1 MKGFFKKLYEGFQEA
16 VAPAEFRCVSCG
28 ADVFDQTG
36 FCTRCL
42 KKVKFNNGK
51 TCLLCGVALH
61 GAENY
66 CGRCA
71 FEKNYFDRC
80 YSTFCYEG
88 AVQQA
93 ILQMKFGGIATNAK
107 VLARYLAYCAVK
119 NNVGFDVVTFVPM
132 TAAAQKSRGYNQ
144 AQLLAES
151 FCDILEK
158 APPVELL
165 AKIKET
171 QRQETLNKKQREENL
186 VGAFAASAEAK
197 GKNVLL
203 IDDIKTTGSTLNRC
217 AQALKR
223 KGARSVVCITVAS
236 REERTVWEIEEDV

>member
-80 YSTFCYEG
+80 YSPFCYEG

-93 ILQMKFGGIATNAK
+93 I
-107 VLARYLAYCAVK
+107 
-119 NNVGFDVVTFVPM
+119 
-132 TAAAQKSRGYNQ
+132 
-144 AQLLAES
+144 
-151 FCDILEK
+151 
-158 APPVELL
+158 
-165 AKIKET
+165 
-171 QRQETLNKKQREENL
+171 
-186 VGAFAASAEAK
+186 
-197 GKNVLL
+197 
-203 IDDIKTTGSTLNRC
+203 
-217 AQALKR
+217 
-223 KGARSVVCITVAS
+223 
-236 REERTVWEIEEDV
+236 